1 MVEKLRKMIAGL
13 IQTWQKQRA
22 NNEDA
27 AGETKALLQESQPQK
42 LQSQEI
48 HSQESKPQE
57 YQPQE
62 PYSQESK
69 PLSDIAPK
77 KQEKEKN
84 SSVACLTERVNTFLL
99 DNYDF
104 RYNVLTEETEFRPAD
119 GHGCAFRPIGK
130 RELNTFCMEAHAKGI
145 ACWDKDVSRYIYS
158 TCIAEYHPFKL
169 YMEELPG
176 WDGTDRLTELA
187 LKVADTPLWVQ
198 GFHRWML
205 ALAAQWLGRT
215 GIHANSV
222 APILVSSEQGR
233 QKSTFCKA
241 LMPQAL
247 QRYYVDNL
255 KLTSQGQ
262 AERLLAEMGLVN
274 MDEFDKYPAAKM
286 PLLKNLMQMA
296 HLNICKAYQRNY
308 RNLPRIASFIGTS
321 NRFDL
326 LTDPTGS
333 RRFLCIEVK
342 QNIDCTGIDH
352 TQIFAQLKTE
362 LEAGERYWFTK
373 EEEHALQEHNAAF
386 YRTSTAEDVF
396 HSNFRAAQPTEQSL
410 DLTAADIF
418 KELQSHNASALR
430 GYNPNRFAQLLMG
443 AGIVRKHT
451 EYGNVY
457 KVVRR

>member
-1 MVEKLRKMIAGL
+1 MVEKLTKMIAGL
-13 IQTWQKQRA
+13 IQIWQRRDARTANATKEMNTPTVVPHEPATTTVLTKQKR
-22 NNEDA
+22 
-27 AGETKALLQESQPQK
+27 
-42 LQSQEI
+42 
-48 HSQESKPQE
+48 
-57 YQPQE
+57 
-62 PYSQESK
+62 
-69 PLSDIAPK
+69 
-77 KQEKEKN
+77 EKEKN
-84 SSVACLTERVNTFLL
+84 NPVACLTEQVNTFLQA
-99 DNYDF
+99 NYDF

-119 GHGCAFRPIGK
+119 SHGCAFHPIGK
-130 RELNTFCMEAHAKGI
+130 RELNTFCMEAHAQGI

-169 YMEELPG
+169 YMEELPA
-176 WDGTDRLTELA
+176 WDGIDRLRELA
-187 LKVADTPLWVQ
+187 LRVSDTPLWIL

-205 ALAAQWLGRT
+205 GLSAQWLGRT

-241 LMPQAL
+241 LIPEAL
-247 QRYYVDNL
+247 QRYYADNL

-262 AERLLAEMGLVN
+262 AERLLAEMGLIN
-274 MDEFDKYPAAKM
+274 MDEFDKYSAEKM

-296 HLNICKAYQRNY
+296 NLNICKAYQRNY

-326 LTDPTGS
+326 LTDPSGS

-342 QNIDCTGIDH
+342 QIIDCTDINH
-352 TQIFAQLKTE
+352 AQIFAQLKAE
-362 LEAGERYWFTK
+362 LETGERYWFTK

-386 YRTSTAEDVF
+386 YRTCPAEDVF
-396 HSNFRAAQPTEQSL
+396 HSYFRAAQPAEKSM
-410 DLTAADIF
+410 DLTAADIY
-418 KELQSHNASALR
+418 KELQKRNPAAFR
-430 GYNPNRFAQLLMG
+430 GYNPNRFAQMLVG

-457 KVVRR
+457 RVVRR

>member
-1 MVEKLRKMIAGL
+1 MVEKLRKMIARL
-13 IQTWQKQRA
+13 VQNWQNQRLHTENAAEKA
-22 NNEDA
+22 NA
-27 AGETKALLQESQPQK
+27 AEATSALPQESLTSAVPK
-42 LQSQEI
+42 
-48 HSQESKPQE
+48 K
-57 YQPQE
+57 
-62 PYSQESK
+62 
-69 PLSDIAPK
+69 PK
-77 KQEKEKN
+77 KQEKSEKQEKEKHN
-84 SSVACLTERVNTFLL
+84 PATCLTETRPTEKCLTEKVNTFLL
-99 DNYDF
+99 GNYDF
-104 RYNVLTEETEFRPAD
+104 RYNLLTEETELRPAD
-119 GHGCAFRPIGK
+119 GHGSVFRPISK
-130 RELNTFCMEAHAKGI
+130 RELNTFCMEAHSQGI

-176 WDGTDRLTELA
+176 WDGKDRLTELA
-187 LKVADTPLWVQ
+187 LRVSDTTLWVQ
-198 GFHRWML
+198 GFHCWML
-205 ALAAQWLGRT
+205 GLAAQWLGRT
-215 GIHANSV
+215 GIHANSL

-241 LMPQAL
+241 LMPEAL
-247 QRYYVDNL
+247 QRYYTDNL

-274 MDEFDKYPAAKM
+274 MDEFDKYPAERM

-296 HLNICKAYQRNY
+296 NLNICKAYQRNY
-308 RNLPRIASFIGTS
+308 RNLPRIASFIRTS

-342 QNIDCTGIDH
+342 QIIDCTCIEH
-352 TQIFAQLKTE
+352 AQIFAQLKAE

-386 YRTSTAEDVF
+386 YRTCPVEDVL
-396 HSNFRAAQPTEQSL
+396 HSCFRAAEPTEKSL
-410 DLTAADIF
+410 DLTAAEIF
-418 KELQSHNASALR
+418 KELQKQNASALR
-430 GYNPNRFAQLLMG
+430 GYNPNRFAQLLTG

-451 EYGNVY
+451 EHGNVY